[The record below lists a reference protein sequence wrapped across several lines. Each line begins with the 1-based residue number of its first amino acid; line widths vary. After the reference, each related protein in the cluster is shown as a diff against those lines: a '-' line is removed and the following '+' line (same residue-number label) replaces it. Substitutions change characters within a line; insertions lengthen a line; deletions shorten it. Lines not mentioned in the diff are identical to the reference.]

1 MTAHFPSSFR
11 HPPALS
17 TCEATS
23 SEELLARRVCSPSPK
38 GTLLCLSP
46 CSHDPVSLRHFSTP
60 GFFLFVSSLTIP
72 LPPLWHRHLIFTFRL
87 GGTEEAFPCVPPLCS
102 TLVFGNKCDI
112 QGSQGGQS
120 LPGGNHTTGGH
131 IGYPWT
137 QGIRELLT
145 VSFLGRAF
153 SASVSLR
160 LGFVPRGACCASIV
174 AQLWEPAAWLSTGAA
189 GQCRKAPVLLTY
201 PMGGSSCSPEGLIS
215 NEEIVSTSASRRFLF
230 CTQMS
235 SKEQV
240 WMEAP
245 CLWQASLSLC
255 MEMERVR
262 YTHIHVQPGN
272 GW

>member
-23 SEELLARRVCSPSPK
+23 SEELLARGVCSPSPK

-46 CSHDPVSLRHFSTP
+46 YSHDPVSLRHFSTP

-72 LPPLWHRHLIFTFRL
+72 LPPLWHGHLIFTFRL
-87 GGTEEAFPCVPPLCS
+87 GGTEEAFPCVPPHCS

-112 QGSQGGQS
+112 QGSRRGQS

-153 SASVSLR
+153 SASISLR

-201 PMGGSSCSPEGLIS
+201 PMGGSSCSPEGPIS

-262 YTHIHVQPGN
+262 YTHIHVQLGN